1 MKAPGNQH
9 DLRESWLRAAVNL
22 LRPYFVDI
30 GYPLPEHIRTAIA
43 FPSTGRKGKR
53 LAECWHS
60 TSSEDDSFEIFIRA
74 DLAEPIE
81 VLGVLVKELVHS
93 ALPDGVGHGKE
104 FKTAALKAGLQGPMR
119 IAKPGVLLERR
130 LLEMANT
137 LGPLPHARLHIDQ
150 APLTA
155 VAPLPAVALDGP
167 KKQRTRWLK
176 AECQVD
182 GCGYL
187 VRVSAKNVR
196 EVGPP
201 PCPKHGAM
209 QVELPAEGEEPEAI
223 VGENVHTAP
232 LQS

>member
-1 MKAPGNQH
+1 MKPPGNQH

-30 GYPLPEHIRTAIA
+30 GYPLPDHIRTAIA

-104 FKTAALKAGLQGPMR
+104 FKTAATKAGLQGPMR
-119 IAKPGVLLERR
+119 T
-130 LLEMANT
+130 ANT
-137 LGPLPHARLHIDQ
+137 RRVAAAAFARNGDCAGSPAPCAAAYRSIAADCRCAAPCRCAGSAEETAHAL
-150 APLTA
+150 
-155 VAPLPAVALDGP
+155 
-167 KKQRTRWLK
+167 
-176 AECQVD
+176 AESGVP
-182 GCGYL
+182 G
-187 VRVSAKNVR
+187 
-196 EVGPP
+196 
-201 PCPKHGAM
+201 
-209 QVELPAEGEEPEAI
+209 
-223 VGENVHTAP
+223 
-232 LQS
+232 

>member
-9 DLRESWLRAAVNL
+9 DLHESWLRAAVNL

-74 DLAEPIE
+74 DLAEPID

-119 IAKPGVLLERR
+119 TAKPGILLQGR

-150 APLTA
+150 SPLTA
-155 VAPLPAVALDGP
+155 IAPLAAVALDGP
-167 KKQRTRWLK
+167 KKQRMRWLK
-176 AECQVD
+176 AECRAD
-182 GCGYL
+182 GCDYL
-187 VRVSAKNVR
+187 ARITAKHVRGI
-196 EVGPP
+196 GPP
-201 PCPKHGAM
+201 HCPKHGEM
-209 QVELPAEGEEPEAI
+209 HVEFPPQDDEPDAIGEES
-223 VGENVHTAP
+223 VHTPP
-232 LQS
+232 L

>member
-60 TSSEDDSFEIFIRA
+60 TSSEDESFEIFIRA
-74 DLAEPIE
+74 DLSEPID

-93 ALPDGVGHGKE
+93 ALSDGVGHGKE
-104 FKTAALKAGLQGPMR
+104 FRTAALKAGLQGPMR
-119 IAKPGVLLERR
+119 NAQPGVLLQGR
-130 LLEMANT
+130 LLEMANA

-150 APLTA
+150 SPLTA
-155 VAPLPAVALDGP
+155 IAAPAAVALNLP

-196 EVGPP
+196 EIGPP

-209 QVELPAEGEEPEAI
+209 EVELAAEDDAPEAMA
-223 VGENVHTAP
+223 GESVHTPP
-232 LQS
+232 L

>member
-9 DLRESWLRAAVNL
+9 DLRESWFRAAVNL
-22 LRPYFVDI
+22 LRPYFADI
-30 GYPLPEHIRTAIA
+30 GYPLPEHIRVAIA

-104 FKTAALKAGLQGPMR
+104 FKTAARKAGLQAPCAR
-119 IAKPGVLLERR
+119 QHLACCWSADCSRWR
-130 LLEMANT
+130 HA

-150 APLTA
+150 SPLTA
-155 VAPLPAVALDGP
+155 VAPLACCC
-167 KKQRTRWLK
+167 TRS
-176 AECQVD
+176 AEETAD
-182 GCGYL
+182 TL
-187 VRVSAKNVR
+187 
-196 EVGPP
+196 
-201 PCPKHGAM
+201 
-209 QVELPAEGEEPEAI
+209 AESGMP
-223 VGENVHTAP
+223 G
-232 LQS
+232 